1 MLSVKQFAFN
11 HFSTNCYLLWEQ
23 ESKECFIIDPTAEYS
38 GEEQCLSLFITK
50 NALSVKRILLTHA
63 HIDHIAGLKWA
74 CEKYALPVTT
84 HIDSKKMID
93 RSAAYAD
100 MMGFAANDFSAIEYD
115 FINGG
120 DKLSIGADSVEC
132 RYVPG
137 HCIGSLCFVTDNPK
151 MVFTGDAL
159 FRGSIGRTDLP
170 GGDHDLLMEKLRYEI
185 LSLDDDTVVLPG
197 HGECSSIG
205 DEKNWNPFL

>member
-1 MLSVKQFAFN
+1 M
-11 HFSTNCYLLWEQ
+11 
-23 ESKECFIIDPTAEYS
+23 
-38 GEEQCLSLFITK
+38 
-50 NALSVKRILLTHA
+50 
-63 HIDHIAGLKWA
+63 
-74 CEKYALPVTT
+74 
-84 HIDSKKMID
+84 
-93 RSAAYAD
+93 
-100 MMGFAANDFSAIEYD
+100 
-115 FINGG
+115 
-120 DKLSIGADSVEC
+120 
-132 RYVPG
+132 PG
-137 HCIGSLCFVTDNPK
+137 HCIGSLCYVTDDPK

>member
-11 HFSTNCYLLWEQ
+11 HFPTNCFLLWEQ
-23 ESKECFIIDPTAEYS
+23 ESKECFIIDPTTEYAN
-38 GEEQCLSLFITK
+38 EEQRLSLFITQ
-50 NALSVKRILLTHA
+50 NGLSVKRILLTHA
-63 HIDHIAGLKWA
+63 HIDHISGLKWA
-74 CEKYALPVTT
+74 CDKYSLPVTT

-93 RSAAYAD
+93 SAVSYAEI
-100 MMGFAANDFSAIEYD
+100 MGFAANDFSSLEYD
-115 FINGG
+115 YINGG
-120 DKLSIGADSVEC
+120 DKLSLGADTVEC

-137 HCIGSLCFVTDNPK
+137 HCVGSICYVTANPK

-170 GGDHDLLMEKLRYEI
+170 GGNHDLLMEKLRSEI
-185 LSLDDDTVVLPG
+185 LTLDDDTVVLPG